1 MKIYTKTGDGGET
14 GLLGASRVSKADLRI
29 ECLGT
34 IDELNAQVGY
44 LRTLLPADLA
54 DDLSEESR
62 LLLAVQRHLFE
73 MGAAVADL
81 RSPPTVL
88 QLDGAVTQLE
98 ASIDRMTDRLAP
110 LTSFILPG
118 GTPSGAV
125 AHVTRAVCRRAE
137 RGLVG
142 LIQRSE
148 EELDGQPSG
157 SAEAIAG
164 ASNQGSAADRVAA
177 ESRSDRARTVAW
189 ENLRATQIY
198 LNRLSDWLFTLA
210 RWLNQVQGTSE
221 APWPG

>member
-34 IDELNAQVGY
+34 IDELNAQLGY
-44 LRTLLPADLA
+44 LRTLLPEDMVEDLA
-54 DDLSEESR
+54 DESG

-88 QLDGAVTQLE
+88 QLDGAVAQLE
-98 ASIDRMTDRLAP
+98 ASIDRLTERLAP

-125 AHVTRAVCRRAE
+125 AHVARAVCRRAE

-142 LIQRSE
+142 LIQRSAE
-148 EELDGQPSG
+148 EVGGRQTDLPVAG
-157 SAEAIAG
+157 AG
-164 ASNQGSAADRVAA
+164 ASASASETGSSAA
-177 ESRSDRARTVAW
+177 ESRLGQAKIVSWD
-189 ENLRATQIY
+189 NLRASQIY